1 MGERP
6 PVDYIAR
13 TREQYARLGYDDY
26 RWAERP
32 DPPPWT
38 SPAKPVAEANLALV
52 ASGGAYLQGQVAFHW
67 QDDTGIRL
75 VPSDEPASD
84 VRVTHFA
91 YDLVPARE
99 DPNIVFPVD
108 RLRELVDDGTLG
120 SLAPQA
126 VACMGGIYSVRR
138 AEQELAP
145 AVVEAV
151 SGMDG
156 PSVDLVLLV
165 PV

>member
-1 MGERP
+1 MGTRP

-13 TREQYARLGYDDY
+13 TREQYARLGYEDY

-38 SPAKPVAEANLALV
+38 PLAKPLAEANVALV
-52 ASGGAYLQGQVAFHW
+52 ASGGAYLRGQVAFHW
-67 QDDTGIRL
+67 QDDTGIRMI
-75 VPSDEPASD
+75 PSDDPASD

-108 RLRELVDDGTLG
+108 RLRELVDDGIIG
-120 SLAPQA
+120 ALAPRA

-138 AEQELAP
+138 AEQDLAP
-145 AVVEAV
+145 AIVEAI
-151 SGMDG
+151 SDMGG
-156 PSVDLVLLV
+156 QPVDLVLLV

>member
-1 MGERP
+1 LWP
-6 PVDYIAR
+6 PA
-13 TREQYARLGYDDY
+13 
-26 RWAERP
+26 
-32 DPPPWT
+32 
-38 SPAKPVAEANLALV
+38 
-52 ASGGAYLQGQVAFHW
+52 AYVQGQVAFHW

>member
-1 MGERP
+1 MGTRP
-6 PVDYIAR
+6 PGDYIAR
-13 TREQYARLGYDDY
+13 TREQYARLGYEDY

-32 DPPPWT
+32 APPPWT
-38 SPAKPVAEANLALV
+38 PLAKPLAEANVALV
-52 ASGGAYLQGQVAFHW
+52 ASGGAYLRGQVAFHW
-67 QDDTGIRL
+67 QDDTGIRMI
-75 VPSDEPASD
+75 PSGDPASD

-108 RLRELVDDGTLG
+108 RLRELVDDGIIG
-120 SLAPQA
+120 ALAPRS

-138 AEQELAP
+138 AEQDLAP
-145 AVVEAV
+145 AIVEAI
-151 SGMDG
+151 SDMGG
-156 PSVDLVLLV
+156 QPVDLVLLV

>member
-1 MGERP
+1 MGTRP

-13 TREQYARLGYDDY
+13 TREQYARLGYEDY

-32 DPPPWT
+32 APPPWT
-38 SPAKPVAEANLALV
+38 PLAKPLAEANVALV
-52 ASGGAYLQGQVAFHW
+52 ASGGAYLRGQVAFHW
-67 QDDTGIRL
+67 QDDTGIRMI
-75 VPSDEPASD
+75 PSDDPASD

-108 RLRELVDDGTLG
+108 RLRELVDEGILG

-138 AEQELAP
+138 AEQDLAP
-145 AVVEAV
+145 AIVEAIA
-151 SGMDG
+151 SMDG
-156 PSVDLVLLV
+156 PAGDLVLLV

>member
-1 MGERP
+1 MGGRP

-38 SPAKPVAEANLALV
+38 SLAKPVAEANLALV

-67 QDDTGIRL
+67 KDDTGIRL

-120 SLAPQA
+120 CLAPQA

-151 SGMDG
+151 SAMDG
-156 PSVDLVLLV
+156 PAVDLVLLV